1 MLKEAIAKE
10 NWDVKGKF
18 PPGLKPILG
27 QVALKAVILGEYDDN
42 FFNLMPTLFPY
53 NKFTMTKLIKRTIW
67 RDHMNLF
74 IDRQEACL
82 KDLQKLATE
91 GFQKAKE
98 EHERSVALWGA

>member
-42 FFNLMPTLFPY
+42 FFNLMPRLFPY
-53 NKFTMTKLIKRTIW
+53 NKFTMTVCLSVVLGYAQV
-67 RDHMNLF
+67 RDTDDGAAETH
-74 IDRQEACL
+74 
-82 KDLQKLATE
+82 
-91 GFQKAKE
+91 KADNM
-98 EHERSVALWGA
+98 A